1 MKTPISINENGDISS
16 FASVEEAE
24 SYMEPIDVEH
34 GEYVVTDS
42 VGHVL
47 SVSVVIEEVPLFW
60 GFWRARV
67 KRVRISE
74 TAIDTD

>member
-1 MKTPISINENGDISS
+1 MKTPIFIHENGDISS

-42 VGHVL
+42 DGHVL
-47 SVSVVIEEVPLFW
+47 SVSVVIEKVPLFW
-60 GFWRARV
+60 GFWRART
-67 KRVRISE
+67 KRVRIS
-74 TAIDTD
+74 